1 MIIISSVIA
10 WSLRLWALRFFIND
24 SREDW
29 VNLIKKLTSDMQF
42 FYRMVL
48 PIEKKRY
55 LLFTRYVEKVN
66 EIAASLDDEYI
77 KMLALKMRAAY
88 NVIEV
93 KGNQDAE

>member
-1 MIIISSVIA
+1 
-10 WSLRLWALRFFIND
+10 
-24 SREDW
+24 
-29 VNLIKKLTSDMQF
+29 MQF